1 MDEIYLCAIGHRA
14 KIESLLS
21 SWRILSSVVSPFEVL
36 GKPQMYL
43 NPQHIHIQMCSSVVS
58 TSYTHIYVDTSESP
72 LNLTYE
78 RPKEKVLMLMGRRE
92 VGSLSLQ
99 TDLCQ
104 IQEKLTKESE
114 MLFEVMLGTHKMTK
128 FCLHFY
134 NRGQYMN
141 LFSACCLT
149 SATFLA
155 WSCTPSNVCIFYL
168 PVD

>member
-1 MDEIYLCAIGHRA
+1 MANTVICCFSFWGSGQTVNVL
-14 KIESLLS
+14 KS
-21 SWRILSSVVSPFEVL
+21 STHTCSNVQQRCE
-36 GKPQMYL
+36 
-43 NPQHIHIQMCSSVVS
+43 HIIH
-58 TSYTHIYVDTSESP
+58 TRIYVDTFESP

-168 PVD
+168 PVDWWYSIRVLQMYVDVAI

>member
-1 MDEIYLCAIGHRA
+1 MANTVICCFSFWGSGQTANVL
-14 KIESLLS
+14 KS
-21 SWRILSSVVSPFEVL
+21 STHTCSNVQQRCE
-36 GKPQMYL
+36 
-43 NPQHIHIQMCSSVVS
+43 HIIH
-58 TSYTHIYVDTSESP
+58 THIYVDTFESP

-78 RPKEKVLMLMGRRE
+78 RPKEKVPMLMGRRE

-168 PVD
+168 PVDWWYSITVLQMYVDVAI

>member
-1 MDEIYLCAIGHRA
+1 MQQRCE
-14 KIESLLS
+14 
-21 SWRILSSVVSPFEVL
+21 
-36 GKPQMYL
+36 
-43 NPQHIHIQMCSSVVS
+43 HIIH
-58 TSYTHIYVDTSESP
+58 THIYVDTFESP
-72 LNLTYE
+72 LNLINE

-114 MLFEVMLGTHKMTK
+114 MLFGVMLGTHKMTQL
-128 FCLHFY
+128 CLHFY
-134 NRGQYMN
+134 NHGQYMN

-149 SATFLA
+149 SATVLA
-155 WSCTPSNVCIFYL
+155 WSCTPSDVCTFYL